1 MRWPLYLLV
10 PVLAVLVWSGIAPLE
25 RLTWLLEVAPALV
38 GLGLMA
44 WTWRRFPLTPL
55 VASLIAIHIIILAI
69 GGHYTYALVPV
80 GNWVRDWLGL
90 TRNHYDRLGHL
101 AQGFVPAMIARELF
115 IRQNVIAK
123 RAWMPFLIV
132 CVCLAISATYEL
144 FEWATALILGQ
155 ASDAFLGTQGDV
167 WDTQTD
173 MFLAGV
179 GAISALVFLP
189 RWHDRQLAFTK
200 QRGVLGDV

>member
-1 MRWPLYLLV
+1 MSPRWPLCLLV
-10 PVLAVLVWSGIAPLE
+10 PVLAVIVWSGVAPFD
-25 RLTWLLEVAPALV
+25 RLTWLLELAPGFA

-69 GGHYTYALVPV
+69 GGHYTYALVPA

-90 TRNHYDRLGHL
+90 TRNHYVRLGHL

-115 IRQNVIAK
+115 IRHNVIAK

-144 FEWATALILGQ
+144 FEWGTALILGQ

-179 GAISALVFLP
+179 GAVSALILLP
-189 RWHDRQLAFTK
+189 RWHDRQLPSAIAAP
-200 QRGVLGDV
+200 LG